1 MRVNRSRSCSRDRR
15 RCTSPARVDDAC
27 GLTLHA
33 TKLFRLPQRIARD
46 HRHRCV
52 ALVRSVVVA
61 RRGKNFFGIQVP
73 VATAMGTLF
82 VFCACVPRPH
92 CHQEIDMLDTQT
104 RQHHNLTVDGVTINV
119 LSLAEAV
126 SSIVSAAQHG
136 DNFSV
141 CTLNLDHVVQLQQR
155 ADFRAAYRRARF
167 VTADGFPIVVLSR
180 LLGTRITRTTGA
192 DLVEPVCREARRKG
206 LPIFMLGSNDRT
218 LSLTAKRLS
227 ERFQGLKVAGY
238 YAPGAN
244 FDPYSSEADFAIDSI
259 RASGAKL
266 CFVALGA
273 PRQELF
279 AARCLDELNGTGLL
293 CIGAALDFIA
303 GTQTRAPAL
312 TQKVGLEW
320 AWRMLREP
328 RRLGPRYARC
338 LAIVPQLVVRSIPQI
353 VNARMGKAA

>member
-1 MRVNRSRSCSRDRR
+1 M
-15 RCTSPARVDDAC
+15 
-27 GLTLHA
+27 
-33 TKLFRLPQRIARD
+33 
-46 HRHRCV
+46 
-52 ALVRSVVVA
+52 VRSVVIT
-61 RRGKNFFGIQVP
+61 RRGKNFFDIQVP
-73 VATAMGTLF
+73 VATAMGTVF
-82 VFCACVPRPH
+82 VFCACVPRPY
-92 CHQEIDMLDTQT
+92 CHQEIDMLDTHT
-104 RQHHNLTVDGVTINV
+104 RQQHNLTVDGVTINI

-155 ADFRAAYRRARF
+155 PDFRAAYRRARF
-167 VTADGFPIVVLSR
+167 VTADGFPIVMLSR
-180 LLGTRITRTTGA
+180 LLGTRIKRTTGA
-192 DLVEPVCREARRKG
+192 DLVEPVCREARKQG
-206 LPIFMLGSNDRT
+206 LPIFLLGSNDRT
-218 LSLTAKRLS
+218 LSITAKRLS
-227 ERFQGLKVAGY
+227 ERFQGLNVAGY

-244 FDPYSSEADFAIDSI
+244 FNPYSSEADFAIDSI
-259 RASGAKL
+259 RDSGAKL
-266 CFVALGA
+266 CFLALGA

-303 GTQTRAPAL
+303 GTQTRAPSL

-338 LAIVPQLVVRSIPQI
+338 LAIVPRLVVRTIPQI
-353 VNARMGKAA
+353 FNARMGKAA

>member
-1 MRVNRSRSCSRDRR
+1 
-15 RCTSPARVDDAC
+15 
-27 GLTLHA
+27 
-33 TKLFRLPQRIARD
+33 
-46 HRHRCV
+46 
-52 ALVRSVVVA
+52 
-61 RRGKNFFGIQVP
+61 
-73 VATAMGTLF
+73 
-82 VFCACVPRPH
+82 
-92 CHQEIDMLDTQT
+92 MLDTQT
-104 RQHHNLTVDGVTINV
+104 RPHHNLTVDGVTINV
-119 LSLAEAV
+119 LSPSEAV

-155 ADFRAAYRRARF
+155 PDFRAAYRRARF
-167 VTADGFPIVVLSR
+167 VTADGFPIVMLSR
-180 LLGTRITRTTGA
+180 LLGTRIRRTTGA
-192 DLVEPVCREARRKG
+192 DLVEPLCREARKKG

-218 LSLTAKRLS
+218 LALTAERLS

-238 YAPGAN
+238 YAPGTN
-244 FDPYSSEADFAIDSI
+244 FDPFSGEADFAIDSI
-259 RASGAKL
+259 RDSGAKL

-338 LAIVPQLVVRSIPQI
+338 LAVVPRLVFRTIPQI

>member
-1 MRVNRSRSCSRDRR
+1 
-15 RCTSPARVDDAC
+15 
-27 GLTLHA
+27 
-33 TKLFRLPQRIARD
+33 
-46 HRHRCV
+46 
-52 ALVRSVVVA
+52 
-61 RRGKNFFGIQVP
+61 
-73 VATAMGTLF
+73 
-82 VFCACVPRPH
+82 
-92 CHQEIDMLDTQT
+92 MLDAQT
-104 RQHHNLTVDGVTINV
+104 RQPRNLTVDGITINI
-119 LSLAEAV
+119 LSLPDAV

-155 ADFRAAYRRARF
+155 SDFRAAYRRARF

-180 LLGTRITRTTGA
+180 LLGTGITRTTGA
-192 DLVEPVCREARRKG
+192 DLVEPVCQEAQKRG

-218 LSLTAKRLS
+218 LSITAKRLS
-227 ERFQGLKVAGY
+227 ERFRGLDVAGY

-279 AARCLDELNGTGLL
+279 AARCLDQLNGTGLL

-303 GTQTRAPAL
+303 GTQTRAPSL
-312 TQKVGLEW
+312 TQKIGLEW

-338 LAIVPQLVVRSIPQI
+338 IAVVPRLVARTIPQI
-353 VNARMGKAA
+353 VNARMRKAA

>member
-1 MRVNRSRSCSRDRR
+1 MNSPYKKYFYILSDASRAMIAIVASHWCALLPSLVEEIFFDIRV
-15 RCTSPARVDDAC
+15 PA
-27 GLTLHA
+27 A
-33 TKLFRLPQRIARD
+33 TIISTQL
-46 HRHRCV
+46 
-52 ALVRSVVVA
+52 
-61 RRGKNFFGIQVP
+61 
-73 VATAMGTLF
+73 
-82 VFCACVPRPH
+82 VFCACIPRPH
-92 CHQEIDMLDTQT
+92 CHQEIDMLDTQ
-104 RQHHNLTVDGVTINV
+104 RRPQHNLTVSGVTINV
-119 LSLAEAV
+119 LSIQEAV
-126 SSIVSAAQHG
+126 RSIVSATQQG

-155 ADFRAAYRRARF
+155 PDFRAAYRRARF

-180 LLGTRITRTTGA
+180 LLGTRIRRTTGA
-192 DLVEPVCREARRKG
+192 DLVEPVCREARSKG
-206 LPIFMLGSNDRT
+206 IPIFMLGSNDRT

-227 ERFQGLKVAGY
+227 ERFQGLMVAGCY
-238 YAPGAN
+238 SPGAN
-244 FDPYSSEADFAIDSI
+244 FDPYSSEADLAIDSI

-303 GTQTRAPAL
+303 GTQTRAPSL

-338 LAIVPQLVVRSIPQI
+338 LATVPQLVVRTIPQI

>member
-1 MRVNRSRSCSRDRR
+1 
-15 RCTSPARVDDAC
+15 
-27 GLTLHA
+27 
-33 TKLFRLPQRIARD
+33 
-46 HRHRCV
+46 
-52 ALVRSVVVA
+52 
-61 RRGKNFFGIQVP
+61 
-73 VATAMGTLF
+73 
-82 VFCACVPRPH
+82 
-92 CHQEIDMLDTQT
+92 MLDAQT
-104 RQHHNLTVDGVTINV
+104 RQPRNLTVDGITINI
-119 LSLAEAV
+119 LSLPDAV
-126 SSIVSAAQHG
+126 SSIVLAAQHG

-155 ADFRAAYRRARF
+155 SDFRAAYRRARF

-192 DLVEPVCREARRKG
+192 DLVEPVCQEAQKKG

-218 LSLTAKRLS
+218 LSITAKRLS
-227 ERFQGLKVAGY
+227 QRFRGLEVAGY

-279 AARCLDELNGTGLL
+279 AARCLDQLNGTGLL

-303 GTQTRAPAL
+303 GTQTRAPSL
-312 TQKVGLEW
+312 TQKLGLEW

-338 LAIVPQLVVRSIPQI
+338 IAVVPRLVARTIPQI
-353 VNARMGKAA
+353 VNARMRKAA

>member
-1 MRVNRSRSCSRDRR
+1 
-15 RCTSPARVDDAC
+15 
-27 GLTLHA
+27 
-33 TKLFRLPQRIARD
+33 
-46 HRHRCV
+46 
-52 ALVRSVVVA
+52 
-61 RRGKNFFGIQVP
+61 
-73 VATAMGTLF
+73 
-82 VFCACVPRPH
+82 
-92 CHQEIDMLDTQT
+92 MLDTQT
-104 RQHHNLTVDGVTINV
+104 PPQRRPHNLTVDGVTINV
-119 LSLAEAV
+119 VSVPDAV

-155 ADFRAAYRRARF
+155 PDFRAAYRRARF

-180 LLGTRITRTTGA
+180 LMGAPIKRTTGA
-192 DLVEPVCREARRKG
+192 DLVEPVCREAQKNH

-218 LSLTAKRLS
+218 LSTTAKRLS
-227 ERFQGLKVAGY
+227 ERFRGLEVAGY

-244 FDPYSSEADFAIDSI
+244 FDPYSSQADYAIDRI
-259 RASGAKL
+259 RSSGARL

-303 GTQTRAPAL
+303 GTQTRAPSLA
-312 TQKVGLEW
+312 QKAGLEW

-338 LAIVPQLVVRSIPQI
+338 LAVVPRLVARTIPQI
-353 VNARMGKAA
+353 VDARMRKAA